1 MERKSRVLRYQELR
15 DQMFETKIDNEE
27 IVEIE
32 TNELKE
38 KSIYQP
44 VREKVASAPD
54 FKIDQF
60 HNEYLDE
67 FIREVKEYN
76 IKKGN
81 AVSQDTQVNILKE
94 LTSNEEARDKYVEEI
109 DQFSYF
115 EDISKQVEALIGED
129 KSEEIIEEK
138 IEEKEE
144 FLKPEYIT
152 PTYKEDTLKID
163 LNPKPEIDEESILD
177 QTRKIEIKMDE
188 YKENVAEIS
197 NKVNRTNFILN
208 LIVAILIVLII
219 VVIGLAVYYVINLRG

>member
-44 VREKVASAPD
+44 VREKVASDPD

-138 IEEKEE
+138 IEEK
-144 FLKPEYIT
+144 
-152 PTYKEDTLKID
+152 
-163 LNPKPEIDEESILD
+163 
-177 QTRKIEIKMDE
+177 
-188 YKENVAEIS
+188 
-197 NKVNRTNFILN
+197 
-208 LIVAILIVLII
+208 
-219 VVIGLAVYYVINLRG
+219 